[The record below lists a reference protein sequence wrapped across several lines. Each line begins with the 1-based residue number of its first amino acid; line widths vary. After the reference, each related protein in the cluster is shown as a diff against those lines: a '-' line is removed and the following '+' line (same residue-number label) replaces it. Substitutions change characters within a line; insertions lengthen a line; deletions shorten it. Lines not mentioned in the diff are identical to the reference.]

1 MAYTKKTWVSGETP
15 CSSENFNHMEQGIAD
30 AHNKLD
36 ELNTKIYSINP
47 TKNFLRSSNQKTSGT
62 IEISMSADT
71 GYIDFYLSST
81 KIIRVS
87 ANESS
92 LDYWIIE
99 NGQIVKGTNVANFN

>member
-1 MAYTKKTWVSGETP
+1 MHSSFFEKYKHISTGDSGV
-15 CSSENFNHMEQGIAD
+15 HMPLFFDFQ
-30 AHNKLD
+30 
-36 ELNTKIYSINP
+36 LNTKIYSINP

-99 NGQIVKGTNVANFN
+99 NGQIVKGANVANFN